1 MNSDQQQSSGY
12 TGITFDHSSVD
23 LVLSKIPKLARD
35 LTGADYAAVTISQPH
50 AGMRIFHDGL
60 DKNIKWQDKEL
71 PQGRGVLG
79 RLGPVDSPIRL
90 DDISSHP
97 DSYGFPDWHPPMKA
111 LVGIQIFA
119 GQGYKA
125 NLYVSNAP
133 NNGEF
138 TTRDTE
144 ILNQL
149 TQFVKFAM
157 EFAELHDRERKTRMI
172 IEATENR
179 LQAVIDGSLAGV
191 LIISASDKLLIGFS
205 KQACTILGCNLE
217 VGTTLTE
224 IHNSVDFF
232 DINGQVISE
241 QDLPIEK
248 ALTDGIETVASEMML
263 HRPDG
268 SKLPVLVSA
277 ATIRIHDTEIDSTV
291 LILQDLSDILQNEQ
305 MKSDFLSMVTH
316 DLRSPLALIKGIIN
330 EMDVDVNTNG
340 EIHADLESVDEEVD
354 HMTELVSNLLD
365 MSRIETRTKKVD
377 SEICHVTDI
386 LADAVQRASSFRYG
400 VDRTVTI
407 SVPGDLPKMYADPGQ
422 LGRVIDNLLSNA
434 MKYTSGDVD
443 IICTHVTESDNIRT
457 EIKDKGN
464 GIPVTLNPEIFDK
477 FFRIRSGKQ
486 GAREGAGLGL
496 AICKSVV
503 EAHGGQIG
511 VKSNEA
517 SGSTFWFEIPRDR
530 LSR

>member
-1 MNSDQQQSSGY
+1 MDSDQQQSYDY
-12 TGITFDHSSVD
+12 TGDTLDNLSID
-23 LVLSKIPKLARD
+23 LVLSKIPGLARV
-35 LTGADYAAVTISQPH
+35 LTGADYAAVTITQPR
-50 AGMRIFHDGL
+50 GGLRIFHDGL
-60 DKNIKWQDKEL
+60 GNNVNWQDKDL
-71 PQGRGVLG
+71 PQGKGILG
-79 RLGPVDSPIRL
+79 RLGPVDSPIHL
-90 DDISSHP
+90 DDLTSHP
-97 DSYGFPDWHPPMKA
+97 DSYGFPDWHPDMKA

-119 GQGYKA
+119 GRGYKA

-144 ILNQL
+144 ILAQL

-157 EFAELHDRERKTRMI
+157 EFAELHDRERKNRMNV
-172 IEATENR
+172 EATQNR

-191 LIISASDKLLIGFS
+191 LIISASNQLLVGFS

-217 VGTTLTE
+217 VGTSLTE
-224 IHNSVDFF
+224 IHNNLDFF
-232 DINGQVISE
+232 DINGQPISE

-248 ALTDGIETVASEMML
+248 ALNDGIETVTSEMIL
-263 HRPDG
+263 QRLDG
-268 SKLPVLVSA
+268 SKLPVLVSVA
-277 ATIRIHDTEIDSTV
+277 SIRILNDEIDSAV
-291 LILQDLSDILQNEQ
+291 IILQDLSNTLQNEQ

-330 EMDVDVNTNG
+330 EMDIDATIG
-340 EIHADLESVDEEVD
+340 QIHADLESVDEEVD
-354 HMTELVSNLLD
+354 HMTELISNLLD
-365 MSRIETRTKKVD
+365 MSRIETKTKKVD

-386 LADAVQRASSFRYG
+386 LADAVQRASSLRYG

-407 SVPGDLPKMYADPGQ
+407 SVPENVPQMYADPGQ

-434 MKYTSGDVD
+434 MKYTSGDVN
-443 IICTHVTESDNIRT
+443 ITCAHVSGSDNIRM
-457 EIKDKGN
+457 EIRDEGN
-464 GIPVTLNPEIFDK
+464 GIPVTLHPEIFDK

-511 VKSNEA
+511 VKSNGA
-517 SGSTFWFEIPRDR
+517 SGSTFWFEIPRDP